1 MQGKSHSVLG
11 RTRVQDIGP
20 DKLLPPNDDAYH
32 DLGTTMTRE
41 TPVATS
47 GERKLLMDY
56 LLSSDVGTCVDCGII
71 VRVLRPVLHSYETS
85 FEHPRFLDIPAEIS
99 FYA

>member
-56 LLSSDVGTCVDCGII
+56 LLSSDVGTCMDCGII
-71 VRVLRPVLHSYETS
+71 VRVWASL
-85 FEHPRFLDIPAEIS
+85 
-99 FYA
+99 FYIRTRRRSSSQGSSIYLPK